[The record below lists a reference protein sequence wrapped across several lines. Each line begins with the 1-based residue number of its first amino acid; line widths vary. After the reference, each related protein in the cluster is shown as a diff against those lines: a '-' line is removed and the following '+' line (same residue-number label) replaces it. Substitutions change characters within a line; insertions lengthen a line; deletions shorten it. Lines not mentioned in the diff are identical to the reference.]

1 MDKEVQKV
9 KFKMDH
15 DYWSWD
21 EDDYS
26 IEEVTTKLNYAKTRL
41 EDFRKK
47 YKNDQVMLNIIEPT
61 LKFEVNYWEMEL
73 DYLQNK

>member
-1 MDKEVQKV
+1 
-9 KFKMDH
+9 MDH